1 MPDKTLIKKDIF
13 SYLISPYFYICSLV
27 LLFACCIQ
35 FFIFQRFFVSGYG
48 TSDLSV
54 FFSTIPY
61 TFSLIIPVLIL
72 QISNPE
78 CENNFPFKSI
88 TIILSKLVSALI
100 IIAIMIVP
108 LAVIP
113 VCVNFFGN
121 VDANQVICSFAGI
134 ILYSILAISI
144 CLLCNEIINSKAA
157 YVVITVVIMLLIN
170 SLHQVPVFIKCSQ
183 FFTALF
189 NELSFI
195 WHFDSFSKG
204 IIDTRDVFFYLITS
218 SLIIVLTFFYAE
230 LKKGRK
236 FFSGNSV
243 SKTNKAI
250 SVFTVLI
257 FAFLY
262 ADNARIYKRFD
273 FTKDRQ
279 FSVSAHTK
287 KILES
292 ASEPVRI
299 TYYRSKDLVPRYPEV
314 KDVYDYL
321 KICASENK
329 NIFLTL
335 ADADKKANQDI
346 LTNLNVAPQQ
356 IQSVNN
362 NKAEYIKVY
371 SAIVIEYLGRKEV
384 LPFVLSTASLEFEL
398 ALRFESL
405 IKNKNHSVYVLC
417 GNEYNSNDYSY
428 MQLLFNSSNIQCYPI
443 EKKSLVYIQ
452 DQLELE
458 IPLVLFGT
466 SSLSFEQSAVIEKF
480 ILKGG
485 KVLLATSQYSVNIN
499 GDWSITKNES
509 DTFIPV
515 LAKWGIK
522 FEDKIVNDLSNVRL
536 SFYSTDNNSHLND
549 STQYEYVNYPQW
561 VSVLPQKNVPNGIT
575 LFWPSPVAQ
584 SESAIPVCRSSLMS
598 WTVSEFSK
606 TVQEQTGLLYVTNP
620 FEVEKAPISDPLF
633 KKEQSVLAAKLQGKI
648 TGLYNFETNENP
660 NVIILS
666 DQYFAFNLLLELSGG
681 QISDFRNIDFIL
693 SMILDLNKED
703 ELLKIQYGGI
713 KNKSLYKIT
722 DAAEFDRAK
731 TNVFI
736 TVFAVIPGLII
747 VSGIAIFIIRR
758 RKNEKYK
765 IQ

>member
-1 MPDKTLIKKDIF
+1 MINKILIKKDVY
-13 SYLISPYFYICSLV
+13 SYLISPYFYISSLV
-27 LLFACCIQ
+27 LLFTCCIQ

-78 CENNFPFKSI
+78 CENNFPFRSV
-88 TIILSKLVSALI
+88 TVILSKLVSALI
-100 IIAIMIVP
+100 IITIMLVP
-108 LAVIP
+108 LSIIP
-113 VCVNFFGN
+113 VCVNFFGS
-121 VDANQVICSFAGI
+121 VDVNQVICSFFGI
-134 ILYSILAISI
+134 ILYGILAISI
-144 CLLCNEIINSKAA
+144 CLLCSEIINSKAA
-157 YVVITVVIMLLIN
+157 YIVITVVTMLLIN
-170 SLHQVPVFIKCSQ
+170 SLHQIPVFIKCSQ
-183 FFTALF
+183 FFTSLF
-189 NELSFI
+189 NELSFT

-218 SLIIVLTFFYAE
+218 SLLIVLTFFYAE
-230 LKKGRK
+230 SKKGRK
-236 FFSGNSV
+236 FFSGKSV
-243 SKTNKAI
+243 STANKAV
-250 SVFTVLI
+250 SFFTVLI
-257 FAFLY
+257 FVFLY
-262 ADNARIYKRFD
+262 TDNSRIYKRFD

-279 FSVSAHTK
+279 FSISAHTK
-287 KILES
+287 KILDS
-292 ASEPVRI
+292 ADEPVRI
-299 TYYRSKDLVPRYPEV
+299 TYYRSKELIPRYPEV

-335 ADADKKANQDI
+335 ADADKKENQDI

-362 NKAEYIKVY
+362 NKIEYIKVY
-371 SAIVIEYLGRKEV
+371 SAVVIEYLGKKEV

-405 IKNKNHSVYVLC
+405 IKNKNHSVYILC

-443 EKKSLVYIQ
+443 EKESLVYIQ

-458 IPLVLFGT
+458 IPLIIFGT
-466 SSLSFEQSAVIEKF
+466 AGLSFDQSAVIEKF

-499 GDWSITKNES
+499 GDWSITKNEN

-515 LAKWGIK
+515 LEKWGIK
-522 FEDKIVNDLSNVRL
+522 FEDKIVNDLSNVRI
-536 SFYSTDNNSHLND
+536 SFYSTDNNNSLND
-549 STQYEYVNYPQW
+549 SAQYEYVNYPQW
-561 VSVLPQKNVPNGIT
+561 ISVLPQKNTPNGIT
-575 LFWPSPVAQ
+575 LFWASPITQ
-584 SESAIPVCRSSLMS
+584 NKSLIPLCNSSSMS

-620 FEVEKAPISDPLF
+620 FEVEKAPVSEKKK
-633 KKEQSVLAAKLQGKI
+633 KKEQSVLAAKLQDKI

-660 NVIILS
+660 NVIILA
-666 DQYFAFNLLLELSGG
+666 DQYFALNILLELSGG
-681 QISDFRNIDFIL
+681 QMSDFRNIDFIL
-693 SMILDLNKED
+693 SMILELNKED

-722 DAAEFDRAK
+722 DAVKFNKAK

-736 TVFAVIPGLII
+736 TVFAVIPGMILI
-747 VSGIAIFIIRR
+747 SGITIFIIRR
-758 RKNEKYK
+758 RQNEKYK
-765 IQ
+765 I

>member
-1 MPDKTLIKKDIF
+1 MINKILIKKDVY
-13 SYLISPYFYICSLV
+13 SYLISPYFYISSLV
-27 LLFACCIQ
+27 LLFTCCIQ

-78 CENNFPFKSI
+78 CENNFPFRSV
-88 TIILSKLVSALI
+88 TVILSKLVSVLI
-100 IIAIMIVP
+100 IITIMLVP
-108 LAVIP
+108 LSIIP
-113 VCVNFFGN
+113 VCVNFFGS
-121 VDANQVICSFAGI
+121 VDVNQVICSFFGI
-134 ILYSILAISI
+134 ILYGILAISI
-144 CLLCNEIINSKAA
+144 CLLCSEIINSKAA
-157 YVVITVVIMLLIN
+157 YIVITVVTMLLIN
-170 SLHQVPVFIKCSQ
+170 SLHQIPVFIKCSQ
-183 FFTALF
+183 FFTSLF
-189 NELSFI
+189 NELSFT

-218 SLIIVLTFFYAE
+218 SLLIVLTFFYAE
-230 LKKGRK
+230 SKKGRK
-236 FFSGNSV
+236 FFSGKSV
-243 SKTNKAI
+243 STANKAV
-250 SVFTVLI
+250 SFFTVLI
-257 FAFLY
+257 FVFLY
-262 ADNARIYKRFD
+262 TDNSRIYKRFD

-279 FSVSAHTK
+279 FSISAHTK
-287 KILES
+287 KILDS
-292 ASEPVRI
+292 ADEPVRI
-299 TYYRSKDLVPRYPEV
+299 TYYRSKELIPRYPEV

-335 ADADKKANQDI
+335 ADADKKENQDI

-362 NKAEYIKVY
+362 NKIEYIKVY
-371 SAIVIEYLGRKEV
+371 SAVVIEYLGKKEV

-405 IKNKNHSVYVLC
+405 IKNKNHSVYILC

-443 EKKSLVYIQ
+443 EKESLVYIQ

-458 IPLVLFGT
+458 IPLIIFGT
-466 SSLSFEQSAVIEKF
+466 EGLSFDQSAVIEKF

-499 GDWSITKNES
+499 GDWSITKNEN

-515 LAKWGIK
+515 LEKWGIK
-522 FEDKIVNDLSNVRL
+522 FEDKIVNDLSNVRI
-536 SFYSTDNNSHLND
+536 SFYSTDNNNSLND
-549 STQYEYVNYPQW
+549 SAQYEYVNYPQW
-561 VSVLPQKNVPNGIT
+561 ISVLPQKNVPNGIT
-575 LFWPSPVAQ
+575 LFWASPVTQ
-584 SESAIPVCRSSLMS
+584 NKSLIPVCKSSSMS

-620 FEVEKAPISDPLF
+620 FEVEKAPVSDPLF
-633 KKEQSVLAAKLQGKI
+633 KKEQSVLAAKLQDKI

-660 NVIILS
+660 NVIILA
-666 DQYFAFNLLLELSGG
+666 DQYFALNILLELSGG
-681 QISDFRNIDFIL
+681 QMSDFRNIDFIL
-693 SMILDLNKED
+693 SMILELNKED

-722 DAAEFDRAK
+722 DAVKFNKAK

-736 TVFAVIPGLII
+736 TVFAVIPGMILI
-747 VSGIAIFIIRR
+747 SGITIFIIRR
-758 RKNEKYK
+758 RQNEKYK
-765 IQ
+765 I